1 MRTLSILALLFLAA
15 CAGAADQACQLE
27 KRAELSLRVVNN
39 VPVLSV
45 EINGRPASLVLDTGS
60 NTTVLTRTAA
70 RRLGVAEGVVTKEI
84 RGAGG
89 ALSVGTAQ
97 LDTMTIGPIALTRTP
112 VLLAD
117 NPGPPLDGLL
127 GIDVMIDYEVEL
139 DIPRHRA
146 AFYRARPCPAARPD
160 WAGRIV
166 SLPVQQQ
173 AGSGHLFVPTEID
186 GQPLRGML
194 DSGASHSTLSLQSAA
209 DTGLRRRALESLPS
223 TRSQAVNPGGLVI
236 RQAAF
241 KQLKVGTD
249 ILPNPVLT
257 IADLPA
263 FAGDLLVGADYIG
276 TRRLWFSF
284 RTGRV
289 FVSSE

>member
-1 MRTLSILALLFLAA
+1 MRTLSILALLFLSA
-15 CAGAADQACQLE
+15 CAGGADQACRLD
-27 KRAELSLRVVNN
+27 KRAELPMRVINN
-39 VPVLSV
+39 LPVLTV

-60 NTTVLTRTAA
+60 NTSVLTRAAA
-70 RRLGVAEGVVTKEI
+70 RRLGVAEGTAIKEI

-89 ALSVGTAQ
+89 AVSAGTAV
-97 LDTMTIGPIALTRTP
+97 LDAMAIGPIALRRIP
-112 VLLAD
+112 ILLAD
-117 NPGPPLDGLL
+117 DPAPPIDGLL
-127 GIDVMIDYEVEL
+127 GIDVMVDYELEL
-139 DIPRHRA
+139 DIPRRRA
-146 AFYRARPCPAARPD
+146 AFYRARPCAIARPD
-160 WAGRIV
+160 WTGRIV

-173 AGSGHLFVPTEID
+173 AGSGHLFVSMEVD

-209 DTGLRRRALESLPS
+209 DTGLRRRTLAALPS
-223 TRSQAVNPGGLVI
+223 SRGQAVNPGGLAI
-236 RQAAF
+236 RQTTF

-284 RTGRV
+284 RMGRV

>member
-1 MRTLSILALLFLAA
+1 MI
-15 CAGAADQACQLE
+15 D
-27 KRAELSLRVVNN
+27 N
-39 VPVLSV
+39 VPVLTV
-45 EINGRPASLVLDTGS
+45 EINGRPAALVIDTGS

-70 RRLGVAEGVVTKEI
+70 RRLGVGEGTVTKEI
-84 RGAGG
+84 RGTGG
-89 ALSVGTAQ
+89 IMSAGTAR
-97 LDTMTIGPIALTRTP
+97 LDTMAIGPIALMRLP

-117 NPGPPLDGLL
+117 NPAPPIDGLL

-139 DIPRHRA
+139 DIPHGRV
-146 AFYRARPCPAARPD
+146 AFYRGRPCAVARPD
-160 WAGRIV
+160 WGGRIV

-173 AGSGHLFVPTEID
+173 AGSGHLFVSMEVD

-209 DTGLRRRALESLPS
+209 DTGLRRRTLAALPS
-223 TRSQAVNPGGLVI
+223 VRSQSVNPGGVAI
-236 RQAAF
+236 RQAVF
-241 KQLKVGTD
+241 KQFKVGTD

-289 FVSSE
+289 FVLLE